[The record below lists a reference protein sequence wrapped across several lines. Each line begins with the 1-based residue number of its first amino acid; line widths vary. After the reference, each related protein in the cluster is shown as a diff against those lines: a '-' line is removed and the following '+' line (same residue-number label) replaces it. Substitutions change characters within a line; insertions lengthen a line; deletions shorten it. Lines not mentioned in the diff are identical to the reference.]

1 MENSYRKYFFFNL
14 VHSHFDDFFFSLKF
28 LVYLYVWVGILHIFP
43 SSFPCLCLSWFGGWK
58 SCPYCHVT
66 FYVSVLLEN
75 LFCFFSSVENDS
87 FVVMVCIRE
96 EKQEKTPT
104 YKSMQKIAITAREK
118 LCKTNTNIFK
128 YKNTL

>member
-1 MENSYRKYFFFNL
+1 M
-14 VHSHFDDFFFSLKF
+14 
-28 LVYLYVWVGILHIFP
+28 
-43 SSFPCLCLSWFGGWK
+43 
-58 SCPYCHVT
+58 
-66 FYVSVLLEN
+66 SVLLEN

-118 LCKTNTNIFK
+118 FCKTNTNIFK
-128 YKNTL
+128 YKNTLWK